1 MVKVTNMTRIL
12 MPVPRGCVSMELGS
26 DVRNESW
33 INRQLYGLA
42 KFIWDK
48 GCRPTWLRSYT
59 SRTEELHRT
68 QRKSSPSSKWRTP
81 SQLDVT
87 AVLRELTRVNTGF
100 EWIPTCQKAFQEL
113 NYGISENALLVPY
126 VPHLD
131 TRLYVD
137 HGPMGIPLTLAQKH
151 TDKTRKKHV
160 ISSVKLTR
168 GNFSEILVL
177 GENFCGKITVFS
189 EPGNA

>member
-1 MVKVTNMTRIL
+1 M
-12 MPVPRGCVSMELGS
+12 
-26 DVRNESW
+26 
-33 INRQLYGLA
+33 
-42 KFIWDK
+42 
-48 GCRPTWLRSYT
+48 
-59 SRTEELHRT
+59 
-68 QRKSSPSSKWRTP
+68 
-81 SQLDVT
+81 DVT

-113 NYGISENALLVPY
+113 KHRISDKALLVPY

-151 TDKTRKKHV
+151 MDKARKKDV
-160 ISSVKLTR
+160 ISSVELTR

-177 GENFCGKITVFS
+177 GGNCCVTITMFS
-189 EPGNA
+189 ALRNA